1 MKQASVFKHLLNE
14 IKHNDCLEL
23 SSLDNMSI
31 EWLLLLYL
39 SDIVTFQDLSTK
51 FGNDVLEKMSN
62 ESKKLNVSIKLPNL
76 EIIYEWIAHVNH
88 LDL

>member
-1 MKQASVFKHLLNE
+1 MIQSSLVKHLLIE
-14 IKHNDCLEL
+14 IGQNDCLEL
-23 SSLDNMSI
+23 SNLDKMSND
-31 EWLLLLYL
+31 WLVLLYM
-39 SDIVTFQDLSTK
+39 SGIATYQDLSTK

-62 ESKKLNVSIKLPNL
+62 ASKKLNISIKLPSL